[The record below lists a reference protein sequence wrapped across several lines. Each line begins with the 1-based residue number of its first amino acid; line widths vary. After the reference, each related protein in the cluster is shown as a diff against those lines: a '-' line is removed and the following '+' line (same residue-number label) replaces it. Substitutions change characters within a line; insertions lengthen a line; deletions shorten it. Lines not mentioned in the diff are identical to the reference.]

1 MKKNEKK
8 ARRMGKMPERT
19 VKLELIG
26 TTLVVPIGLPG
37 SGKTT
42 LLAEAAAHLGDP
54 AFRFGADDVRQLAF
68 GSRQVQGNPA
78 AVHSVARAV
87 VALRLSS
94 GRSTAYDATS
104 VNARD
109 RAVLLD
115 LANNNSATPV
125 ALIFAA
131 GLAVAKYRNA
141 SRSPEYRVP
150 EEVIDR
156 MSRPLGQVSAES
168 LAREGFAKVYII
180 DQSVTELDIRIA

>member
-1 MKKNEKK
+1 MT
-8 ARRMGKMPERT
+8 ERSVT
-19 VKLELIG
+19 LELVG
-26 TTLVVPIGLPG
+26 TSLVVPIGVPG

-42 LLAEAAAHLGDP
+42 LLTGAAARLGDP

-78 AVHSVARAV
+78 AVHGVARAV

-94 GRSTAYDATS
+94 GLSAAYDATS

-109 RAVLLD
+109 RAVLVE
-115 LANNNSATPV
+115 LARKNRANPV

-131 GLAVAKYRNA
+131 GPYVAKDRNA
-141 SRSPEYRVP
+141 SRPPESRVP

-156 MSRPLGQVSAES
+156 MSRPLEQVSAQS
-168 LAREGFAKVYII
+168 LVREGFSDVYVI
-180 DQSVTELDIRIA
+180 DQSVTEIEIRIA